1 MLATLSL
8 KWDHSSRVTTVQFIE
23 RETQWREFWAIFSK
37 ITFNCTICMHEQFV
51 RLIAIQ
57 GTSFYH
63 NRKCATVQILL
74 CIKRNRLSILVQI
87 NLHTSFIAKK
97 AKIEHAK
104 CIGWS
109 RIDRMIFAVGS
120 FHEAFI
126 VTSKQSQCLEN
137 VITSKMNQARL
148 NWSPKARG
156 STFFSFVC
164 FYYGLRCSL
173 R

>member
-37 ITFNCTICMHEQFV
+37 ITFNCTIWMHEQFV
-51 RLIAIQ
+51 RLIAMQ
-57 GTSFYH
+57 CTSFYH

-87 NLHTSFIAKK
+87 NLQSALDEATSIAWFLQWAHSTRHSLWRQNSHNVYKTWLFLRWIK
-97 AKIEHAK
+97 RGLIEASK
-104 CIGWS
+104 LVDS
-109 RIDRMIFAVGS
+109 R
-120 FHEAFI
+120 
-126 VTSKQSQCLEN
+126 
-137 VITSKMNQARL
+137 
-148 NWSPKARG
+148 
-156 STFFSFVC
+156 FFSFVS